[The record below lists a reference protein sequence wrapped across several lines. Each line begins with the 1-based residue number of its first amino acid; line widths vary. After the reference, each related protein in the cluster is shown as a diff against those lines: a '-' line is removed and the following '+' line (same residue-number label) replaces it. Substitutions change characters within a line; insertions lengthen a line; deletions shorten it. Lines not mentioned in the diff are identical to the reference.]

1 MFTLSKLSPSITDM
15 IRMDHSHVLL
25 AFHQYTGDARPR
37 VKKAL
42 TTHICTALEI
52 HATLEE
58 EYFYPTMRR
67 ISPDP
72 VIGKSEP
79 EHDEMRQL
87 IARLRA
93 STTIDEQ
100 HDRLLMELMRLVL
113 HHVAD
118 EETVLLPSAEK
129 LLSADQLG
137 EMGVQMSKRRLQLV
151 GGKMGTIA
159 ASGVVGF
166 SGSTTALVLA
176 LAGGI
181 AAGHY
186 LKGAADARLQGIS
199 PPHP

>member
-1 MFTLSKLSPSITDM
+1 MSTLSKLSPSITDM
-15 IRMDHSHVLL
+15 IRMDHSHVML
-25 AFHQYTGDARPR
+25 AFHQYTGGAKER

-58 EYFYPTMRR
+58 ECFYPTMRR
-67 ISPDP
+67 ISADP

-87 IARLRA
+87 IARLRV
-93 STTIDEQ
+93 SKTIDEQ
-100 HDRLLMELMRLVL
+100 HDRLLMELMRKVM

-118 EETVLLPSAEK
+118 EETVLLPNAEK

-137 EMGVQMSKRRLQLV
+137 EMGVQMTKRRLQLV
-151 GGKMGTIA
+151 GRKAGTIA

-176 LAGGI
+176 LVGGI
-181 AAGHY
+181 AAGHF
-186 LKGAADARLQGIS
+186 LKGNAGARLQ
-199 PPHP
+199 H

>member
-25 AFHQYTGDARPR
+25 AFHQYTGGARER

-42 TTHICTALEI
+42 TTHICTALDI

-58 EYFYPTMRR
+58 EYFYPVMRR
-67 ISPDP
+67 ISANP

-93 STTIDEQ
+93 SKTIDEQ
-100 HDRLLMELMRLVL
+100 HDRLLMELMRAVL

-118 EETVLLPSAEK
+118 EETVLLPTAEK
-129 LLSADQLG
+129 LLSAEQLS

-151 GGKMGTIA
+151 GRNAGTIA

-166 SGSTTALVLA
+166 SGSTTAIVLA
-176 LAGGI
+176 LAGGVL
-181 AAGHY
+181 AGHF
-186 LKGAADARLQGIS
+186 LKGSTDARLQNQNG
-199 PPHP
+199 

>member
-1 MFTLSKLSPSITDM
+1 MSTLSKLSPSITDM
-15 IRMDHSHVLL
+15 IRMDHSHVML
-25 AFHQYTGDARPR
+25 AFHQYTGGAKER

-58 EYFYPTMRR
+58 ECFYPTMRR
-67 ISPDP
+67 ISADP

-93 STTIDEQ
+93 SKTIDEQ
-100 HDRLLMELMRLVL
+100 HDRLLMELMRKVM

-118 EETVLLPSAEK
+118 EETVLLPNAEK

-137 EMGVQMSKRRLQLV
+137 EMGVQMTKRRLQLV
-151 GGKMGTIA
+151 GRKAGTIA

-176 LAGGI
+176 LVGGI
-181 AAGHY
+181 AAGHF
-186 LKGAADARLQGIS
+186 LKGNADARLQ
-199 PPHP
+199 H

>member
-1 MFTLSKLSPSITDM
+1 MSTLSKLSPSITDM
-15 IRMDHSHVLL
+15 IRMDHSHVML
-25 AFHQYTGDARPR
+25 AFHQYTGGAKER

-58 EYFYPTMRR
+58 ECFYPTMRR
-67 ISPDP
+67 ISADP

-93 STTIDEQ
+93 SKTIDEQ
-100 HDRLLMELMRLVL
+100 HDRLLMELMRKVM

-118 EETVLLPSAEK
+118 EETVLLPNAEK
-129 LLSADQLG
+129 LLSAEQLG
-137 EMGVQMSKRRLQLV
+137 EMGVQMTKRRLQLV
-151 GGKMGTIA
+151 GRKAGTIA

-176 LAGGI
+176 LVGGI
-181 AAGHY
+181 AAGHF
-186 LKGAADARLQGIS
+186 LKGNAAARLQ
-199 PPHP
+199 H